1 MSGAVMLALGAA
13 LLAMVAGL
21 FGPQARWWRM
31 AAGLAVALLAAG
43 AWFVAEP
50 AGELGHPLRAEA
62 RDASGAPVST
72 VLVLGQAGG
81 RREVRRAALSRP
93 VEGAEVALWA
103 AIALGLLGAGLQ
115 RRASGRR
122 AGCRRGSGWRCRSS
136 ARRRRSRSC
145 SARGPPARVKRACG
159 RGWRPTRRAPCSR
172 SPCPRCPGATRSTA
186 RSRSPS
192 PPGSRRSRSRRRSSA
207 SGAAPARALPALA
220 AALATAAV
228 MAQILAVGGLAWRP
242 VDGALWA
249 VAGLLALAYFD
260 RDAPLRA
267 ATLVAPAIAL
277 AAIAAGA

>member
-13 LLAMVAGL
+13 LLAMAAGL
-21 FGPQARWWRM
+21 FGPQAGWWRM

-43 AWFVAEP
+43 TWFVAEP

-62 RDASGAPVST
+62 RDAAGAPVST
-72 VLVLGQAGG
+72 VLVLGQPGG

-103 AIALGLLGAGLQ
+103 AITLGLLGAGLQ
-115 RRASGRR
+115 LRERAPGGVPAWVGPSLPLVGAAAALAVVLGARGAGAGEEGVR
-122 AGCRRGSGWRCRSS
+122 AWIAAYEAGGVQSFTVPSLPWHYAVDGALALGVAAGVAALALASVFIGE
-136 ARRRRSRSC
+136 RRS
-145 SARGPPARVKRACG
+145 
-159 RGWRPTRRAPCSR
+159 T
-172 SPCPRCPGATRSTA
+172 GA
-186 RSRSPS
+186 
-192 PPGSRRSRSRRRSSA
+192 
-207 SGAAPARALPALA
+207 ALPALA

-228 MAQILAVGGLAWRP
+228 MAQIVAVGGLAWRP

-260 RDAPLRA
+260 RAAPPRA